1 MSRFFSHIS
10 AGASDASRSGAL
22 GLAALGILL
31 VLPVIVHAV
40 FDNSFW
46 LTQIATRALLWGIIA
61 CSLSFLASYL
71 GVVSFAQVALAGI
84 AGYTVAY
91 FGPNTVEMI
100 GILLPWPVTVMLA
113 LVMSML
119 AGALLGVICGR
130 SMGIYAIMITL
141 AIGMTFFFLTR
152 QNYSI
157 FNGWDGFAGLEAPI
171 IAGLPIKAPV
181 PFYLLALVVS
191 GLCLATIRAFARSPL
206 GLVVQAVRDNPDRVT
221 SVGIPVKP
229 AILLAYGMSGLV
241 AGAGGILMVWYYG
254 RISSFS
260 VGLGPILDVLIIAV
274 IGGLRHPAGAF
285 LGALAF
291 VLIDTFTIDLISE
304 DRFNTVIGSILLL
317 IMIMS
322 PEGLTGMTS
331 SLSKWKFRSR
341 FTSVFRTQDR

>member
-1 MSRFFSHIS
+1 
-10 AGASDASRSGAL
+10 
-22 GLAALGILL
+22 
-31 VLPVIVHAV
+31 
-40 FDNSFW
+40 
-46 LTQIATRALLWGIIA
+46 
-61 CSLSFLASYL
+61 
-71 GVVSFAQVALAGI
+71 
-84 AGYTVAY
+84 
-91 FGPNTVEMI
+91 
-100 GILLPWPVTVMLA
+100 
-113 LVMSML
+113 
-119 AGALLGVICGR
+119 
-130 SMGIYAIMITL
+130 MGIYAIMITL